1 MNRFK
6 TKDTG
11 IEDSTIVDLILFTIL
26 SILVMVT
33 LFTLRNF

>member
-11 IEDSTIVDLILFTIL
+11 IEDSTIVDLILFAIL